1 MAGTRSAIR
10 YAKAILDIAK
20 ANNNTTS
27 VNNDMLSIGV
37 AVKESKELKDFLLN
51 PTVVGNV
58 KLNALLEVF
67 ASAQNETKSL
77 FQLLLENKR
86 FEILHAIASEYNA
99 LFDELNGIENNT
111 TNRTNYD
118 LSLTEQAFKNKN
130 LKDINNDFYLTL
142 NSAVNNFQE
151 IFGIEGSLFFVEP
164 FNLLRYQGGQ
174 HYDAHYDG
182 STAEK
187 RSVSAIFYMN
197 DNYEGGELEF
207 VNYGIKIKPS
217 AGSMYL
223 FPSNWAYRHI
233 AHPVTSGTKYAIV
246 TWLHDRLQ

>member
-1 MAGTRSAIR
+1 MF
-10 YAKAILDIAK
+10 
-20 ANNNTTS
+20 
-27 VNNDMLSIGV
+27 IG
-37 AVKESKELKDFLLN
+37 DDPIN
-51 PTVVGNV
+51 PTNIIGGCIGEYKNLWDLDKINQYINTVEGIV
-58 KLNALLEVF
+58 KD
-67 ASAQNETKSL
+67 
-77 FQLLLENKR
+77 ENS
-86 FEILHAIASEYNA
+86 EIIFKKAVIM
-99 LFDELNGIENNT
+99 DELSGIENNT

-118 LSLTEQAFKNKN
+118 LCLTEQAFKNKN

-142 NSAVNNFQE
+142 NSAVNNFQQ

-182 STAEK
+182 STAER

>member
-1 MAGTRSAIR
+1 MFIGNDAI
-10 YAKAILDIAK
+10 
-20 ANNNTTS
+20 
-27 VNNDMLSIGV
+27 
-37 AVKESKELKDFLLN
+37 N
-51 PTVVGNV
+51 PTNIIGGCIGEYKNLWDLDKINQYINSVEDIV
-58 KLNALLEVF
+58 KHENSEIVF
-67 ASAQNETKSL
+67 KKAV
-77 FQLLLENKR
+77 
-86 FEILHAIASEYNA
+86 IM
-99 LFDELNGIENNT
+99 DELSGIENNT

-118 LSLTEQAFKNKN
+118 LCLTEQAFKNKN

-142 NSAVNNFQE
+142 NSAVNNFQQ

-182 STAEK
+182 STAER